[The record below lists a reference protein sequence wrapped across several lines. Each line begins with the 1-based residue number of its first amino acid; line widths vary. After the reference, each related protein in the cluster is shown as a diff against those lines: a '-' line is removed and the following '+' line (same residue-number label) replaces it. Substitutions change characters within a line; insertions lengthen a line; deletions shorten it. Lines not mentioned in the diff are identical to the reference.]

1 MRPAREFRF
10 AGRHGGGSGA
20 GNLLIIG
27 EAIPGRDA
35 YMHACPD
42 DILYPEPAQQLLRKL
57 TSALGCQLLTRGQ
70 RSLAMGPLLRSA
82 GCGQTQ
88 EARTA
93 RSRNDSPTAGRGF
106 YSGAS

>member
-1 MRPAREFRF
+1 MLKLK
-10 AGRHGGGSGA
+10 GSGRKEYIVTLLA
-20 GNLLIIG
+20 LLILD
-27 EAIPGRDA
+27 RSFV
-35 YMHACPD
+35 
-42 DILYPEPAQQLLRKL
+42 LYPEPAQQLLRKL

-70 RSLAMGPLLRSA
+70 RFLAMGPLLRSA